1 MRSHEQTNNDL
12 ENLRY
17 HKVKKLKEIIENL
30 NEKSAED
37 THTNS
42 NREASNIE
50 VDEVESPCNEL

>member
-1 MRSHEQTNNDL
+1 M
-12 ENLRY
+12 
-17 HKVKKLKEIIENL
+17 KKLQEIIENL